1 MQKAAYL
8 NRLQPSATFQ
18 VRDARNKVMH
28 SASMTISQTEFTDFT
43 DAMVDLLEDPGT
55 LVKSKDA
62 QEATRNIRKVR

>member
-1 MQKAAYL
+1 
-8 NRLQPSATFQ
+8 
-18 VRDARNKVMH
+18 MH

-55 LVKSKDA
+55 LGKSKDA